1 MTDYSCMDRIDQA
14 VMKARLHHLGM
25 AARQAEPLL
34 HLVVLTCM
42 DARIDVAAL
51 LGLRPGD
58 AHVIRNAGGRATT
71 DAIHGIAISQAL
83 LGTREVLVMHHTEC
97 AMSRF
102 TQAELAARIA
112 AATNHPFTEE
122 LGVIADDL
130 QAVREDIGRL
140 RVSPALVHRDKIR
153 GFLYNLATDALTEV
167 V

>member
-1 MTDYSCMDRIDQA
+1 MDRIDQA

-25 AARQAEPLL
+25 ASRYAEPVM

-71 DAIHGIAISQAL
+71 DAINAIAISQAV
-83 LGTREVLVMHHTEC
+83 LGTSEVMVMHHTQC

-102 TQAELAARIA
+102 TQSELAARIA
-112 AATNHPFTEE
+112 AATNHSFTEE
-122 LGVIADDL
+122 LGVIADEQ
-130 QAVREDIGRL
+130 QAVREDVGRL
-140 RVSPALVHRDKIR
+140 RLSRALVHRDKIR
-153 GFLYNLATDALTEV
+153 GFLYNLATDAVTEV
-167 V
+167 AS